1 MSVPESS
8 SATQPVSCLA
18 INTAYHSR
26 TPILHAQLIIP
37 DRKGSPTEF
46 CCIALRT
53 DPIFCASTY
62 FEQAT
67 LDQWPP
73 CSASLVAKRIAK
85 KWGMYMCFRHQ
96 NSNYKFTYC
105 FTTYE
110 QCCSCVTK
118 DVKTFLSLSVKFA
131 FRHVT
136 LVTSCAC
143 KVSRFASCPQLA
155 VCISAV
161 HKLRNCLVHNSL
173 LYEQNQQQ
181 AGHAT
186 KHS

>member
-26 TPILHAQLIIP
+26 TPILHVQLIIP
-37 DRKGSPTEF
+37 DRKGSPTES

-73 CSASLVAKRIAK
+73 CSASLVAKRIARDGACTCASGIK
-85 KWGMYMCFRHQ
+85 IVTP
-96 NSNYKFTYC
+96 NSLA
-105 FTTYE
+105 
-110 QCCSCVTK
+110 V
-118 DVKTFLSLSVKFA
+118 SLRMSSVAHVKFA

-143 KVSRFASCPQLA
+143 KVSRFASWSQLA
-155 VCISAV
+155 VCIRAV